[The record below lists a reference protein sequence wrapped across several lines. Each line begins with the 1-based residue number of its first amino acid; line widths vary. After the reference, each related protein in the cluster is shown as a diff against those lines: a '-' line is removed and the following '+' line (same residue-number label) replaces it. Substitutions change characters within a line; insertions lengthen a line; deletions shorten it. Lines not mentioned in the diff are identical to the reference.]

1 MLSCAADVDAADAGG
16 TADSEDAGGTAD
28 SEDAA
33 GAVGA
38 ADSEDA
44 ADAVGAVDAEPE
56 HAVTEAES
64 MSARAHAASDDGIFP
79 MPFKNVRMIIKYLL
93 FCH

>member
-1 MLSCAADVDAADAGG
+1 MLSCAAGVDAAG
-16 TADSEDAGGTAD
+16 T
-28 SEDAA
+28 
-33 GAVGA
+33 

-64 MSARAHAASDDGIFP
+64 MNARAHAASDDGIFP
-79 MPFKNVRMIIKYLL
+79 MPLKNERMIIKYLL

>member
-1 MLSCAADVDAADAGG
+1 MLSCAAGVDAADVGV
-16 TADSEDAGGTAD
+16 TAD

-38 ADSEDA
+38 EDA
-44 ADAVGAVDAEPE
+44 AGAVDAEPE
-56 HAVTEAES
+56 HAVREAES
-64 MSARAHAASDDGIFP
+64 MSARAHAASDEGIFP
-79 MPFKNVRMIIKYLL
+79 MTFKNERMIIKYLL